1 MGQLGIGQTGIAQD
15 TTGPPCARSEPD
27 TIDRWATFDPTGHYR
42 YRLGRCWQ
50 PTAPA
55 LALVMLNPSRA
66 DAHREDPTLRRCLQF
81 ARRWGFGRLVVVN
94 LFAYCSPH
102 PAVLGQVSD
111 PIGPDNDR
119 WLSQTAAEATTLML
133 AWGNQGSLLHRDRH
147 VLALLAPHHTRC
159 YCLGRNR
166 TGQPRHPLYAPRT
179 STLQPFLWP
188 D

>member
-1 MGQLGIGQTGIAQD
+1 MGQMGIVQRRKDRAAP
-15 TTGPPCARSEPD
+15 GPACPRSAPE
-27 TIDRWATFDPTGHYR
+27 TMERWATFDATGQYR

-55 LALVMLNPSRA
+55 LALIMLNPSRA
-66 DAHREDPTLRRCLQF
+66 DAQQEDPTLRRCLQF
-81 ARRWGFGRLVVVN
+81 ARSWGFGRLTVIN

-102 PAVLGQVSD
+102 PAALGQVRD

-119 WLSQTAAEATTLML
+119 WLIQTATEATPLVL
-133 AWGNQGSLLHRDRH
+133 AWGNHGSLRHRDRE
-147 VLALLAPHHTRC
+147 VLALLSPHRDRC

-179 STLQPFLWP
+179 STLQPFPWP